1 MDAVFAVYQDSQMG
15 AATFGL
21 LVWGGTSISLYIR
34 QESIVIPV
42 ALTLLLGT
50 IVITTIPSPAVALFV
65 TVLLLV
71 GGIAP
76 LLILRRLGV

>member
-1 MDAVFAVYQDSQMG
+1 MDAMFSVYQDGQMG

-42 ALTLLLGT
+42 TLTLLLGS
-50 IVITTIPSPAVALFV
+50 IVIATIPSPAVALFV
-65 TVLLLV
+65 TVVLVV
-71 GGIAP
+71 GGVAP